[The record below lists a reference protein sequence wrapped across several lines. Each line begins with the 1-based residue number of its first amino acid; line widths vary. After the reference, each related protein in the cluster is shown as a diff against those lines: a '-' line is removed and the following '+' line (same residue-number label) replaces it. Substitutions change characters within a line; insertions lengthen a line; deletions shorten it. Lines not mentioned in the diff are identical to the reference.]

1 VDDRNRNIRISV
13 ALWASVAL
21 IGGLSLL
28 THWPYVQAADCANS
42 DACVVVLMARHF
54 AWGEIVPYYWG
65 QRYMA
70 SLEPALLAPFAP
82 LGLATL
88 TTGALIALGLT
99 LLSTWLVAR
108 LARHVNAPGWLSA
121 LVFALPSSFAA
132 THQTVLYGARLAATS
147 LALWA
152 LCRACDKTPKQPK
165 DWALTGAL
173 LGMALF
179 GDHLML
185 AFALPC
191 FYAAFRAKALRPAL
205 FGCAGFVLLDGVLSF
220 TSASGRHSLPQD
232 PRNLLRGVKLLFEAG
247 LPRILGLDWIDAS
260 MRIGASYL
268 WQLAG
273 VLLCFALIALFGLL
287 AQRLSGA
294 ERRELPLVL
303 VTASFGAFLVLHV
316 LSALGEE
323 SARYLVPS
331 LAPLSVLSAWAASRL
346 GARWGSLLIAS
357 LLLPRVISLVTL
369 TPESSRGAACR
380 AEMSALGAALERQG
394 VHAIWA
400 DYWDAYRIAL
410 AFDERWPV
418 GVPHRANRYPP
429 WVPVAREATPVAY
442 VFSARSP
449 KLASALEAALPEADW
464 QSAGTFRLVKVP
476 RALPGLR
483 GPEPETPGTRER

>member
-1 VDDRNRNIRISV
+1 
-13 ALWASVAL
+13 
-21 IGGLSLL
+21 
-28 THWPYVQAADCANS
+28 
-42 DACVVVLMARHF
+42 
-54 AWGEIVPYYWG
+54 
-65 QRYMA
+65 
-70 SLEPALLAPFAP
+70 
-82 LGLATL
+82 
-88 TTGALIALGLT
+88 
-99 LLSTWLVAR
+99 
-108 LARHVNAPGWLSA
+108 
-121 LVFALPSSFAA
+121 
-132 THQTVLYGARLAATS
+132 
-147 LALWA
+147 
-152 LCRACDKTPKQPK
+152 
-165 DWALTGAL
+165 
-173 LGMALF
+173 
-179 GDHLML
+179 
-185 AFALPC
+185 
-191 FYAAFRAKALRPAL
+191 
-205 FGCAGFVLLDGVLSF
+205 LLDGVLSF

>member
-1 VDDRNRNIRISV
+1 MDARARNTSAFV
-13 ALWASVAL
+13 ARWASVAL
-21 IGGLSLL
+21 IGALSLL
-28 THWPYVQAADCANS
+28 THWPYVQAADCGNS
-42 DACVVVLMARHF
+42 DACIVVLMARHF

-70 SLEPALLAPFAP
+70 SFEPALLAPFAP

-88 TTGALIALGLT
+88 TTGAWLALGLT
-99 LLSTWLVAR
+99 LLTTWQVAR

-132 THQTVLYGARLAATS
+132 THQTVLYGARLAATC

-152 LCRACDKTPKQPK
+152 LCRACDKTPKHAK

-173 LGMALF
+173 IGLALF

-205 FGCAGFVLLDGVLSF
+205 LGCAGFVLLDAVLSF

-232 PRNLLRGVKLLFEAG
+232 PRNLWRGVKLLFEAG
-247 LPRILGLDWIDAS
+247 LPRILGVDWLDAS
-260 MRIGASYL
+260 MRIVSGHL
-268 WQLAG
+268 WQLAAVILG
-273 VLLCFALIALFGLL
+273 LALVALFGLL
-287 AQRLSGA
+287 ARRLSGA
-294 ERRELPLVL
+294 ERGELPLLL

-331 LAPLSVLSAWAASRL
+331 LAPLSVLSAWAGSRL
-346 GARWGSLLIAS
+346 GARWGSLLLGG

-369 TPESSRGAACR
+369 APESDRGATCR
-380 AEMSALGAALERQG
+380 AELSALGTALERKH
-394 VHAIWA
+394 VRAIWA

-429 WVPVAREATPVAY
+429 WVSLAREAAPVAY
-442 VFSARSP
+442 VVSPRSP
-449 KLASALEAALPEADW
+449 KLASALEKALPNADW
-464 QSAGTFRLVKVP
+464 HSAGTFRLVKVP

-483 GPEPETPGTRER
+483 GPEPETPRTGER